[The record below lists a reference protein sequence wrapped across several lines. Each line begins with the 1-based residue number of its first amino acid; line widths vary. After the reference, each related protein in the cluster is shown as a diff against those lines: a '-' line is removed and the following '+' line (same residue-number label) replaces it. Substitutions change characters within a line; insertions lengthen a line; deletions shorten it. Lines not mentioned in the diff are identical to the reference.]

1 MKTLAELVNKKR
13 FFKDG
18 GTGDTLSTIITESF
32 TQTKD
37 GTVAEFKKAKT
48 MARINSTLLLS
59 PQMKRIASIKN
70 SSTFKDPHLAL
81 LEAFDFNIE
90 DIRLRLSHLR

>member
-37 GTVAEFKKAKT
+37 GTAEFKKAKT